1 MEQNTIQIQ
10 HINLECPIAEF
21 GFNRFLLTFFIRYRV
36 LNSNA
41 FRPGI
46 GPRPLRFTALF
57 FDHVGVTKLLDFK
70 SSCVIKNRR
79 KASNIKVL
87 KFIDQKSPQYWVDLR
102 QDALQRTNP
111 QKHFHRTF
119 IKSVHVGRLF
129 IGRRNRPTL
138 LQSAFSSCFSLRSY
152 KTTLNTHTPSSCLG
166 PSSPSDLW
174 TCYVCVSIH
183 SSAFFLMGS

>member
-41 FRPGI
+41 FSPGI
-46 GPRPLRFTALF
+46 GPQPLRFTALF
-57 FDHVGVTKLLDFK
+57 FDHVAGSPNCWTSNRPAWSKIEGRLQISKCWNLLIRTARW
-70 SSCVIKNRR
+70 V
-79 KASNIKVL
+79 V
-87 KFIDQKSPQYWVDLR
+87 PQTRV
-102 QDALQRTNP
+102 LQRSNN

-129 IGRRNRPTL
+129 IGCRNRPTL
-138 LQSAFSSCFSLRSY
+138 LQSVFSSFVSLGSY
-152 KTTLNTHTPSSCLG
+152 KTTLNTHTPSSCQA
-166 PSSPSDLW
+166 PVSPSDLW

>member
-1 MEQNTIQIQ
+1 MKFKQ
-10 HINLECPIAEF
+10 F
-21 GFNRFLLTFFIRYRV
+21 M
-36 LNSNA
+36 
-41 FRPGI
+41 
-46 GPRPLRFTALF
+46 LF
-57 FDHVGVTKLLDFK
+57 PFKQLLDFK

-87 KFIDQKSPQYWVDLR
+87 KFINQKSPQYWVGLR

-138 LQSAFSSCFSLRSY
+138 LQSIFSSFVSLGSC
-152 KTTLNTHTPSSCLG
+152 KTTLKTHTPSSCLG

-174 TCYVCVSIH
+174 TCYVCVSTHPH
-183 SSAFFLMGS
+183 SKQAPQYCQLLSLVISVQHIPL